1 MRIPSILEW
10 LSWEGRVVEVLVHR
24 VIELS
29 SLLDPYFQLDI
40 EQEAI
45 RKPLLMKQKPQ

>member
-1 MRIPSILEW
+1 MPIPSILEW
-10 LSWEGRVVEVLVHR
+10 LSWEGRVAEVLVHR

-40 EQEAI
+40 EAI
-45 RKPLLMKQKPQ
+45 RKPLLMKQQPQ